1 MADEWRS
8 EVERVGPV
16 LITGSVGDAI
26 IAAIAGSNP
35 DALVL
40 THASYSRV
48 LVPGRC
54 VVSRADVEA
63 QLGRR
68 VTFPSDLEK
77 VMPSFK
83 GAFRVTD
90 EQAEWV
96 WLQ

>member
-1 MADEWRS
+1 MADGSRS

-26 IAAIAGSNP
+26 VAAITGAHP

-40 THASYSRV
+40 THGSYSRV

-83 GAFRVTD
+83 GAFTVT
-90 EQAEWV
+90 EETAEWV
-96 WLQ
+96 WRQ